1 MAKQL
6 NVNLAF
12 NADTSKAKA
21 QLQDL
26 QNTLNTLIKGSAAGV
41 AQGGL
46 PLTKD
51 LMEAQI
57 AADKL
62 NTILRQSMN
71 ASTGNLD
78 LTKFSDS
85 LNKSGLKLEALK
97 GQLES
102 LGPTGQKAFMSLASS
117 IISADVP
124 LTRTNKLVSELW
136 TTMKNTVRWQF
147 SSSMLH
153 SFIGTI
159 QSAVGYAQDLNE
171 SLNNIRI
178 VTGQNV
184 DQMAAFAY

>member
-62 NTILRQSMN
+62 NTILHQSMN

-85 LNKSGLKLEALK
+85 LNKSGLKLEVLK

-124 LTRTNKLVSELW
+124 LTKS
-136 TTMKNTVRWQF
+136 
-147 SSSMLH
+147 
-153 SFIGTI
+153 
-159 QSAVGYAQDLNE
+159 
-171 SLNNIRI
+171 
-178 VTGQNV
+178 VTSKI
-184 DQMAAFAY
+184 

>member
-6 NVNLAF
+6 NVSLAF
-12 NADTSKAKA
+12 NANTSQAKA
-21 QLQDL
+21 QIQDL
-26 QNTLNTLIKGSAAGV
+26 QRTLDTLVKGSAAGA
-41 AQGGL
+41 AQNRL

-57 AADKL
+57 AATKL
-62 NTILRQSMN
+62 GTILSQSLN
-71 ASTGNLD
+71 AQTGNLD

-85 LNKSGLKLEALK
+85 LNKSGMKLEVLK

-117 IISADVP
+117 IVSADVP

-136 TTMKNTVRWQF
+136 TTMKNTARWQL

-153 SFIGTI
+153 SFMGTI

-171 SLNNIRI
+171 SLN
-178 VTGQNV
+178 GS
-184 DQMAAFAY
+184 FC